1 MSVKHVKEYF
11 NKISNDYLEMIE
23 VLHELE
29 DAVSQNIVSQEKLDE
44 TTKSVEKLKENYMR
58 WSYMMYLLNQ
68 PNKKDKKKVYEK
80 RMEKFLNNIPKK
92 DRIENVLSENKEVIK
107 NFRNKINNEIINN

>member
-11 NKISNDYLEMIE
+11 NKISNDYIEMLD

-29 DAVSQNIVSQEKLDE
+29 EAVSENIISQEKLDE
-44 TTKSVEKLKENYMR
+44 TTKSVEKLKENYLR

-68 PNKKDKKKVYEK
+68 PNKKDKKKVYER
-80 RMEKFLNNIPKK
+80 RMEKALKQIPDK
-92 DRIENVLSENKEVIK
+92 DKTDSIIQENKNCIK
-107 NFRNKINNEIINN
+107 SFKKEINDLRT